1 MVIVVKA
8 GGRVIK
14 NNLDKLIKS
23 IVSYQ
28 EKLIFVHGGG
38 DQVTEYSKR
47 MGVEPKFITSPE
59 GVVSRYTSRE
69 ELDIYVMVMSLI
81 NKMITSMLIGFGK
94 KVMGVTGVDG
104 AILTAIRKKKIIII
118 DERGRRRIID
128 GGYTGKINDVNFSL
142 INALLGLVDVI
153 VISPVAIDI
162 SEGVPLNVDGDQVAK
177 AIAIRGKVERLIFLT
192 DVDGVIFDNKV
203 VKHLSV
209 NEAIEMASKIGPGMN
224 RKLLMGSEAVNAG
237 VHRVVI
243 SSGLVDDPIGNALND
258 GGTVIE

>member
-1 MVIVVKA
+1 MVIVVKV

-14 NNLDKLIKS
+14 NNLDKLVKS

-28 EKLIFVHGGG
+28 GKLILVHGGG

-47 MGVEPKFITSPE
+47 MSIEPKFIMSPE

-69 ELDIYVMVMSLI
+69 ELDVYVMVMSLI

-94 KVMGVTGVDG
+94 KVIGVTGVDG
-104 AILTAIRKKKIIII
+104 PLFTAVRKKKVIII
-118 DERGRRRIID
+118 DERGRKRAID

-142 INALLGLVDVI
+142 LNALLSLVDVV
-153 VISPVAIDI
+153 VISPVAIDV
-162 SEGVPLNVDGDQVAK
+162 SERVPLNVDGDQVAK
-177 AIAIRGKVERLIFLT
+177 VIAISGKVEKLIFLT
-192 DVDGVIFDNKV
+192 DVDGVIFNNKI
-203 VKHLSV
+203 VKHFSA
-209 NEAIEMASKIGPGMN
+209 NEAIEMASKISPGMN

-237 VHRVVI
+237 VRKVVI
-243 SSGLVDDPIGNALND
+243 SSGLVDDPINNALND